1 MLRTLTL
8 LFLLILSFAF
18 PASSRAENDRVAL
31 VLHVNGAIGPATA
44 EYVRRGLTKAQERRL
59 PLVVLQVD
67 TPGGLDTS
75 MREIIRAILG
85 SPVPVATYVAPSGER
100 RHLHPLCQPHC
111 GDGAGNEPRRRDA
124 DCDRWRHVR

>member
-44 EYVRRGLTKAQERRL
+44 EYVRRGLTKAEERRL
-59 PLVVLQVD
+59 LE
-67 TPGGLDTS
+67 T
-75 MREIIRAILG
+75 AW
-85 SPVPVATYVAPSGER
+85 
-100 RHLHPLCQPHC
+100 H
-111 GDGAGNEPRRRDA
+111 
-124 DCDRWRHVR
+124 